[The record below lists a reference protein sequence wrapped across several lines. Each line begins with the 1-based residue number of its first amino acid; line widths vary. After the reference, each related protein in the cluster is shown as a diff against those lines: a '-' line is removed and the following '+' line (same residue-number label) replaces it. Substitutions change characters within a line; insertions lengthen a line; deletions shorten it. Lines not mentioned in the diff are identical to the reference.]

1 MTRSALPAPALPAPA
16 LVRPATGR
24 SPVAPAPAP
33 APTAATRPTGAAAL
47 AVSLSLRPDVWSS
60 LVEYRDE
67 SRWTHLLDPEVAAAA
82 LDESLHP
89 ELASAQ
95 VWLLS
100 WLPGQGTPLHDHGA
114 SAGAFAVA
122 RGTLTE
128 RVVAQ
133 RRTGPPQQNTADL
146 TAGRVRHFGPHYVHQ
161 VVNTVSEAA
170 VSIHVYTPPLR
181 LMNTYRVGP
190 DGLVRVGTE
199 RAGVD
204 W

>member
-1 MTRSALPAPALPAPA
+1 MTRAAVPAPARLRPAARPAPA
-16 LVRPATGR
+16 APDPAG
-24 SPVAPAPAP
+24 APAPGS
-33 APTAATRPTGAAAL
+33 RPTGAAAL
-47 AVSLSLRPDVWSS
+47 AAALSLRPDVWSP
-60 LVEYRDE
+60 LVEYRGQ
-67 SRWTHLLDPEVAAAA
+67 SRWTHLLDPDRAAAA
-82 LDESLHP
+82 LDPSLHP

-122 RGTLTE
+122 GGTLTE

-133 RRTGPPQQNTADL
+133 PRSGPPQQSTADL
-146 TAGRVRHFGPHYVHQ
+146 SAGRVRHFGPHYVHQ
-161 VVNTVSEAA
+161 VVNTASGPA

-181 LMNTYRVGP
+181 LMNTYRIGA
-190 DGLVRVGTE
+190 DGLVRTGTE

>member
-1 MTRSALPAPALPAPA
+1 MTRSVVPAPA
-16 LVRPATGR
+16 LVRPAAVR
-24 SPVAPAPAP
+24 PSPGAT
-33 APTAATRPTGAAAL
+33 PTAATRPTGAAAL
-47 AVSLSLRPDVWSS
+47 AVSLALRPDAWSS
-60 LVEYRDE
+60 LVEYRDG
-67 SRWTHLLDPEVAAAA
+67 SRWTHLLDPGVAAAA
-82 LDESLHP
+82 LDPSLHP

-133 RRTGPPQQNTADL
+133 RRTGTPQQSTADL
-146 TAGRVRHFGPHYVHQ
+146 SAGRVRHFGPHYGHQ
-161 VVNTVSEAA
+161 VVNTVAEPA

-181 LMNTYRVGP
+181 LMNTYRAGP
-190 DGLVRVGTE
+190 GGLVRVGTE